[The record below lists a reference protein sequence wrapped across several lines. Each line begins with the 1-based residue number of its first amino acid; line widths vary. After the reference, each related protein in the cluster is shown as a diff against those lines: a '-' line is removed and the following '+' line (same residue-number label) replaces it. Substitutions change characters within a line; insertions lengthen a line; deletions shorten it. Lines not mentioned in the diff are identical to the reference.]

1 MSSSKT
7 KENDTLKQIYF
18 LSFMKELQ
26 VRMLNGLKLFIPSS
40 NRQQLRIIKIYGPR
54 LLPQ

>member
-26 VRMLNGLKLFIPSS
+26 VRMLDGLKLFIPSS
-40 NRQQLRIIKIYGPR
+40 NHQQLRTIKIYGPR

>member
-26 VRMLNGLKLFIPSS
+26 VRMLDGLKLFIPSS